1 MGETGGRH
9 AINLSTAWLPPDLAT
24 GRLAWLRRFGRPAG
38 IGPGDRVWLVIE
50 AAVGGEVALGGE
62 PLPRIAAGACWR
74 REVTTA
80 LRARNELALAVTAG
94 GGAPSVTA
102 AHGRRDLPA
111 TIGRV
116 RLEIEPAA

>member
-9 AINLSTAWLPPDLAT
+9 AINLSTAWLPPDPAA
-24 GRLAWLRRFGRPAG
+24 GRLAWLRRFGMPAG

-50 AAVGGEVALGGE
+50 AAVGGKVALGGE
-62 PLPRIAAGACWR
+62 PLPPVAAGACWR
-74 REVTTA
+74 QEVTAA
-80 LRARNELALAVTAG
+80 LRVRNELALTVSAG
-94 GGAPSVTA
+94 AAALPVTA